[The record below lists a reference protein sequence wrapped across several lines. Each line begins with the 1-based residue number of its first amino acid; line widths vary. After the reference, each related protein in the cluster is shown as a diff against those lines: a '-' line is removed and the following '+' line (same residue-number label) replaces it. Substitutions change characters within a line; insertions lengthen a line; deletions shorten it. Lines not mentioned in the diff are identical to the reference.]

1 MSCLVRRLSLSYIPP
16 GAGTEAAMEAA
27 DIVLVRNSLCDV
39 WTAID
44 LSRTTF
50 KRIRINFMW
59 AFGYNLVG
67 LPVAAGCLVPLGF
80 VLPPWA
86 AGADE
91 SFIVHELRPSNC
103 LCFCLSGL
111 AMALSSVSVV
121 VSSLLL
127 NLYTPPPPAL
137 CFCNNLNMYT
147 PPGAP
152 AWHQNAARRLAV
164 ALNFQRAM
172 RFNQVRLS

>member
-1 MSCLVRRLSLSYIPP
+1 
-16 GAGTEAAMEAA
+16 MEAA

-91 SFIVHELRPSNC
+91 SCIVHELRPSDC
-103 LCFCLSGL
+103 LYFCLSGL

-127 NLYTPPPPAL
+127 NLYTPP
-137 CFCNNLNMYT
+137 
-147 PPGAP
+147 GAP
-152 AWHQNAARRLAV
+152 AWHQNVARRLAV
-164 ALNFQRAM
+164 ALNFHRAM

>member
-1 MSCLVRRLSLSYIPP
+1 
-16 GAGTEAAMEAA
+16 MEAA

-50 KRIRINFMW
+50 QRIRINFMW

-67 LPVAAGCLVPLGF
+67 LPLAAGCLVPLGF

-86 AGADE
+86 AGINPYFPDHLN
-91 SFIVHELRPSNC
+91 SPPKKC
-103 LCFCLSGL
+103 SGL

-127 NLYTPPPPAL
+127 NLYTPP
-137 CFCNNLNMYT
+137 
-147 PPGAP
+147 GAP
-152 AWHQNAARRLAV
+152 TWYQNMMRHVILAV
-164 ALNFQRAM
+164 KSQRSNLHFHEVRIKLAVETLVVEPLIAFNSWKKKDVNCVL
-172 RFNQVRLS
+172 RFKWSSGSKAS